1 MVREKFWFPT
11 RFPNFYTKYGTTENE
26 VNGLREY
33 SKQMQVLVELSG
45 LWINKTYLHL
55 AASPDGLVFG
65 DDKNLLSIAEVLKHS
80 KTA

>member
-1 MVREKFWFPT
+1 MREH
-11 RFPNFYTKYGTTENE
+11 
-26 VNGLREY
+26 

-65 DDKNLLSIAEVLKHS
+65 DDKNLLSIAEVLKHF